1 MSRARCFDH
10 VHTASGETHLIS
22 SANSAFGFLP
32 GRVTYVLDKEGQCV
46 SVYDNLA
53 DAASHLDKA
62 KESLEALPAK
72 KAGFE
77 LPFELPF

>member
-1 MSRARCFDH
+1 MSR
-10 VHTASGETHLIS
+10 THCIDLVQHAAGDS
-22 SANSAFGFLP
+22 LLPSVNSAFGFLP

-62 KESLEALPAK
+62 KESLEALPAQ

>member
-1 MSRARCFDH
+1 MSYALFPDLF
-10 VHTASGETHLIS
+10 TTLLETQLLS
-22 SANSAFGFLP
+22 MNSAFGFLP

-62 KESLEALPAK
+62 KESLEALPVQ